1 MLGSPR
7 RFGKISRK
15 ALKRLTDT
23 GRSGMGSMFKVLG
36 ISEPR
41 LTGIAGL
48 SDLERAG
55 GTS

>member
-1 MLGSPR
+1 MQKATPEVATD
-7 RFGKISRK
+7 ISV

-55 GTS
+55 GAS